1 LKAAGKNVE
10 TISEKETDVFMN
22 ALFDAKENISHDG
35 FLEEREKALEKVE
48 SMIIDDRKLIENNMN
63 LKP

>member
-1 LKAAGKNVE
+1 
-10 TISEKETDVFMN
+10 MN

-48 SMIIDDRKLIENNMN
+48 SMIIDDRKLIENNESKT
-63 LKP
+63 LAG